1 VVFRPLGLL
10 FAIQKG
16 QIMWKVKH
24 ILLASHDTAGA
35 HAAEK
40 LAYTFCTTDTTLH
53 HLIVVPDFWKG
64 TMGDDWLNNASTR
77 ETFGNYLESQL
88 EQEIRTHVKRMLQ
101 ETEQRKINYEYEIV
115 QGKPT
120 ECLIKR
126 AATGPVDVI
135 VMGSYRPKANTG
147 LNSRM
152 LDESIFRQIHVPLLI
167 APYPHD

>member
-1 VVFRPLGLL
+1 ML
-10 FAIQKG
+10 
-16 QIMWKVKH
+16 KVKH
-24 ILLASHDTAGA
+24 ILLASHDTDGA

-40 LAYTFCTTDTTLH
+40 LAYTFCNTDTILH

-88 EQEIRTHVKRMLQ
+88 EQEVRAHIKRMLQ
-101 ETEQRKINYEYEIV
+101 ETGQSKITYEYEIV

-120 ECLIKR
+120 ECLITC
-126 AATGPVDVI
+126 AAKGPVDLI
-135 VMGSYRPKANTG
+135 VMGSHRPKAKTG

-152 LDESIFRQIHVPLLI
+152 LDDSIFREIHVPLLV